1 MKKSYLNK
9 KSLALL
15 LTVGLLLGCETGTNN
30 KAPAGSAYQ
39 RDSGIVSQNKNYKPH
54 TPKDSQMNKIYTSS
68 GTPGYYIQVGYF
80 GEHRP
85 NDDIINRLKFADLPY
100 EIIKKSRKNYLL
112 VGPYTSYNKAREIK
126 GSAKEYVTEDA
137 FIVKVLRP

>member
-9 KSLALL
+9 KTLALVL
-15 LTVGLLLGCETGTNN
+15 SVGLLLGCETGTSN
-30 KAPAGSAYQ
+30 KAPVGNDYKI
-39 RDSGIVSQNKNYKPH
+39 DSGIVSQNKNYKPH
-54 TPKDSQMNKIYTSS
+54 TPKDSQMNKIYTNS

-80 GEHRP
+80 GEQRP
-85 NDDIINRLKFADLPY
+85 NADIINRLKFADLPY
-100 EIIKKSRKNYLL
+100 EIIKKSKKSYLL

-126 GSAKEYVTEDA
+126 GSAKEYVSEDA

>member
-9 KSLALL
+9 KNLALI
-15 LTVGLLLGCETGTNN
+15 LTAGLLLGCETGTSNTG
-30 KAPAGSAYQ
+30 PVGSSYKT
-39 RDSGIVSQNKNYKPH
+39 DSGIVSQNKNYKPY

-85 NDDIINRLKFADLPY
+85 NADIINRLKFSDLPY
-100 EIIKKSRKNYLL
+100 EIVKKSKKNYLL